1 MLILYKRKIYIIIN
15 INININIYITIT
27 IIIIFIFHLPLNTQI
42 IRKESPK
49 RSICNNSDTFFIIE
63 NMTKIVIHTYPA
75 RLWYVNNFLV
85 PSLIDQGL
93 TDIIIFNDKYHIGN
107 LMAFILSLKNIGDAW
122 HLQDDVIISKDFAKR
137 IKKYKNISCG
147 FCAEGFQTEIVEGTT
162 NIKNMWYSF
171 PCLFIPGN
179 IAEEFYSW
187 FKDQEKNIDFIQM
200 INTGKMDDLIFK
212 EYLQQKHPDML
223 IDNIVPNLVDH
234 IDFLIG
240 GSICNKARKKIARAK
255 YFPDPELVKD
265 LESRVL
271 EFKIQNNL
279 PL

>member
-1 MLILYKRKIYIIIN
+1 
-15 INININIYITIT
+15 
-27 IIIIFIFHLPLNTQI
+27 
-42 IRKESPK
+42 
-49 RSICNNSDTFFIIE
+49 
-63 NMTKIVIHTYPA
+63 MTKIVIHTYPT

-137 IKKYKNISCG
+137 IKKYKNFSCG

-171 PCLFIPGN
+171 PCLFIPGT
-179 IAEEFYSW
+179 IAEDFYNW
-187 FKDQEKNIDFIQM
+187 FMDKEKSADFNQM
-200 INTGKMDDLIFK
+200 ISTGKMDDLIFK
-212 EYLQQKHPDML
+212 EFLVQHYPDMEVE
-223 IDNIVPNLVDH
+223 NISPNLVDH
-234 IDFLIG
+234 IDYLIG
-240 GSICNKARKKIARAK
+240 GSVANKARKKIARAK
-255 YFPDPELVKD
+255 SFQDLELVKD